1 MEQRAAHSVWRM
13 AAVAFIALVAA
24 LTVLPDVALPWH
36 PFSGFGMQFDGAGNV
51 IGVQPGRPAD
61 RAGIR
66 KGDRFDI
73 AAMPIESRRYL
84 DTGFSGAADGTR
96 ADFVVRRGSSERDV
110 SVTANVH
117 PRTLFDN
124 ITDEILMLA
133 AAAFIVISSVLVLLR
148 PSKMMWAFFIYG
160 SFGGVGAS
168 VLALAL
174 APLWAYVLFVLIIQP
189 INSLAWIAFAIFALR
204 FPNDSVAGW
213 QVTAQRA
220 LLLALIPLIPLT
232 IWTSAGALFA
242 LPPPDLALDLQGLLT
257 VAGFVFVALT
267 FALTYAGA
275 SAVDR
280 PRLRWVMVGMLIGE
294 AGILVYE
301 IATSIPG
308 VAVALPIPAI
318 NILTSL
324 QIAVPLTVAYAVIK
338 HRVFDVRFVIG
349 RAVVYGLLTTALLVG
364 IALLDFLIGRVLS
377 ETHIATI
384 VEALAAVAIG
394 LSLNTLH
401 RWLEGLVD
409 ATLFRSR
416 RRAEQ
421 RLRRIAR
428 GLVHADSAAAVT
440 RVLVAEPYDAYTLA
454 SSALFRRGE
463 NGFARDETIGW
474 KDAELRTINRDASIV
489 LQLQAVRRPVAA
501 HDAAWQPADL
511 PPGLAY
517 PAVVLPVFVR
527 DVLDAL
533 VFYGPHASGE
543 DLDPEEIGVLE
554 ELTLAAAAAYDHAAA
569 ELALARMTLLE
580 AEVTSLRGLIAPQ
593 SASALL
599 APP

>member
-1 MEQRAAHSVWRM
+1 MEQRAAGSVWRM
-13 AAVAFIALVAA
+13 VAVVCIALVAA
-24 LTVLPDVALPWH
+24 VVTLPDVALPWH

-51 IGVQPGRPAD
+51 IGVDHGRPAD

-84 DTGFSGAADGTR
+84 NTGFSGAADGTR
-96 ADFVVRRGSSERDV
+96 AEFVVRRGSSERDV
-110 SVTANVH
+110 PVVANVH
-117 PRTLFDN
+117 PRTLLDN
-124 ITDEILMLA
+124 VTDEILMLA
-133 AAAFIVISSVLVLLR
+133 AAAFIAISAALVLLR

-160 SFGGVGAS
+160 SFGGVSAS

-174 APLWAYVLFVLIIQP
+174 APLWAYILFAVVIQP
-189 INSLAWIAFAIFALR
+189 LNTLAWIPFAIFALR
-204 FPNDSVAGW
+204 FPNDRVAGW
-213 QVTAQRA
+213 RLTAQRT

-257 VAGFVFVALT
+257 VAGFLFVAVT
-267 FALTYAGA
+267 FAITYAGA

-280 PRLRWVMVGMLIGE
+280 PRLRWVMVGMLIGD
-294 AGILVYE
+294 AGILVFE
-301 IATSIPG
+301 IAASIPG

-318 NILTSL
+318 NILSSL
-324 QIAVPLTVAYAVIK
+324 QIAVPVTVAYAVIK

-349 RAVVYGLLTTALLVG
+349 RAVVYGLLTTTLLVG
-364 IALLDFLIGRVLS
+364 IALLDFLISRVLS

-401 RWLEGLVD
+401 RRLEKLVD

-416 RRAEQ
+416 RRAEL

-428 GLVHADSAAAVT
+428 GLVHADSAAAIT
-440 RVLVAEPYDAYTLA
+440 RVLVAEPHDAYSLA
-454 SSALFRRGE
+454 SSALFRRCE
-463 NGFARDETIGW
+463 DRFARDEAIGW
-474 KDAELRTINRDASIV
+474 KDAQLRAIDRDASIV
-489 LQLQAVRRPVAA
+489 LQLQAARRPVAA
-501 HDAAWQPADL
+501 HDAAWQPGDL

-527 DVLDAL
+527 DVLDAI

-543 DLDPEEIGVLE
+543 DLDPEEVGVLE
-554 ELTLAAAAAYDHAAA
+554 ELTLAAATAYDHAAA

-580 AEVTSLRGLIAPQ
+580 AEVTTLRGLIAPQ
-593 SASALL
+593 TGAPLL
-599 APP
+599 TPP

>member
-1 MEQRAAHSVWRM
+1 M
-13 AAVAFIALVAA
+13 
-24 LTVLPDVALPWH
+24 
-36 PFSGFGMQFDGAGNV
+36 
-51 IGVQPGRPAD
+51 
-61 RAGIR
+61 
-66 KGDRFDI
+66 
-73 AAMPIESRRYL
+73 
-84 DTGFSGAADGTR
+84 
-96 ADFVVRRGSSERDV
+96 
-110 SVTANVH
+110 
-117 PRTLFDN
+117 
-124 ITDEILMLA
+124 
-133 AAAFIVISSVLVLLR
+133 
-148 PSKMMWAFFIYG
+148 
-160 SFGGVGAS
+160 
-168 VLALAL
+168 
-174 APLWAYVLFVLIIQP
+174 
-189 INSLAWIAFAIFALR
+189 
-204 FPNDSVAGW
+204 
-213 QVTAQRA
+213 
-220 LLLALIPLIPLT
+220 
-232 IWTSAGALFA
+232 
-242 LPPPDLALDLQGLLT
+242 PPPDLALDLQGLLT